1 MCVPQIT
8 TSPRSRK
15 IAATAGDKI
24 EKKKKN
30 ETAGGKGMI
39 QDGAFSPKAII
50 SNCLRAT
57 VIMGRVRGTDKIQMP
72 VS

>member
-24 EKKKKN
+24 EKKN